1 LAFTGYDSGEEPGI
15 AYDVRNVWSSATVS
29 GINSTSMKRTNVMT
43 TKEWMI
49 TCGSLVLLTVALQFL
64 AEYGAIVIASNF

>member
-1 LAFTGYDSGEEPGI
+1 MASTGYDSGEEPGI
-15 AYDVRNVWSSATVS
+15 AYDVRNVWSSVTVC